1 MITTAAQGNEAPILE
16 ARGLRKSYGVLDV
29 LKGLDL
35 SLAPGEIVALIG
47 PSGSGKSTFIRCL
60 NRMEEPTGG
69 VVKFRERQVADTFR
83 DQGEKIGIGTLR
95 RHVGMV
101 FQHFNLFP
109 HKTVLQNVTE
119 GPMIVCKR
127 SRKEAEELAM
137 DLLGQVGLAEKQAAY
152 PNHLSGGQKQRVAI
166 ARALAMEPDV
176 LLLDEV
182 TSALDPELVGE
193 VLEVIRK
200 LADKGMTM
208 AIVTHEMAFAAEV
221 SSRVLFLDGG
231 LIAETG
237 TPNDVILNPQNPRLQ
252 GFVARFKG

>member
-1 MITTAAQGNEAPILE
+1 MAIHTNAPILE
-16 ARGLRKSYGVLDV
+16 TVGLRKSYGAHEV

-35 SLAPGEIVALIG
+35 SLDRGEVVALIG

-60 NRMEEPTGG
+60 NMLETPTGG
-69 VVKFRERQVADTFR
+69 TLRFRQKEVHPGFR
-83 DQGEKIGIGTLR
+83 DKGEQIGIGTLR

-119 GPMIVCKR
+119 GPITVCKTP
-127 SRKEAEELAM
+127 RKEAEERAM
-137 DLLGQVGLAEKQAAY
+137 HLLGQVGLSEKHAAY

-166 ARALAMEPDV
+166 ARALAMQPEA

-193 VLEVIRK
+193 VLAVIRK
-200 LADKGMTM
+200 LAEDGMTM
-208 AIVTHEMAFAAEV
+208 AIVTHEMAFAADV
-221 SSRVLFLDGG
+221 ANRVLFLDQGV
-231 LIAETG
+231 IAEEG
-237 TPNDVILNPQNPRLQ
+237 SPDQVILNPQNPRLQ
-252 GFVARFKG
+252 GFVARFHG

>member
-1 MITTAAQGNEAPILE
+1 MTVNLEVNAPVIEAI
-16 ARGLRKSYGVLDV
+16 ALRKSYGAHEV
-29 LKGLDL
+29 LKGVDL
-35 SLAPGEIVALIG
+35 CLARGEVVALIG

-60 NRMEEPTGG
+60 NMMETPTGG
-69 VVKFRERQVADTFR
+69 TIRFRQKAVSDRFGDR
-83 DQGEKIGIGTLR
+83 GEAIGIGTLR

-119 GPMIVCKR
+119 GPIVVCKR
-127 SRKEAEELAM
+127 PRREAEEFAM
-137 DLLGQVGLAEKQAAY
+137 DLLAQVGLAEKHGAY

-166 ARALAMEPDV
+166 ARALAMEPEV

-193 VLEVIRK
+193 VLSVIRG

-208 AIVTHEMAFAAEV
+208 AIVTHEMAFAADV
-221 SSRVLFLDGG
+221 ASRVLFLDQGV
-231 LIAETG
+231 IAETG
-237 TPNDVILNPQNPRLQ
+237 SAEDVILNPQNPRLQ